1 MRVKHPAN
9 AVTLEEARKLYDS
22 VDITDIHRASELY
35 EHFYNEEKNEYGR
48 NWALRS
54 TIALIYAVGRVQ
66 GMRDERNR
74 RRHRSLSLEEQ

>member
-9 AVTLEEARKLYDS
+9 AITLEEARKLYGS
-22 VDITDIHRASELY
+22 VDITDIHRAGELY

-48 NWALRS
+48 NWALHS

-74 RRHRSLSLEEQ
+74 RRHRTLSIEE

>member
-9 AVTLEEARKLYDS
+9 AVTIEEARKLYDN
-22 VDITDIHRASELY
+22 VDLTDIHRAGELY
-35 EHFYNEEKNEYGR
+35 EAFYNEEKNEYGR
-48 NWALRS
+48 NWALHS
-54 TIALIYAVGRVQ
+54 TIALIYAIGRVQ

>member
-9 AVTLEEARKLYDS
+9 AVTLEEARKLYGS
-22 VDITDIHRASELY
+22 VDITDIHRAGELY

-48 NWALRS
+48 NWALYS
-54 TIALIYAVGRVQ
+54 TIALIYAVGRAQ

>member
-9 AVTLEEARKLYDS
+9 AVTLEEARKLYGS
-22 VDITDIHRASELY
+22 VDITDIHRAGELY

-48 NWALRS
+48 NWALHS

>member
-9 AVTLEEARKLYDS
+9 AVTLEEARKLYSS
-22 VDITDIHRASELY
+22 VDITDIHRAGELY

-48 NWALRS
+48 NWALHS
-54 TIALIYAVGRVQ
+54 TIALIYAIGRVQ

-74 RRHRSLSLEEQ
+74 RRHRTLSIEE

>member
-9 AVTLEEARKLYDS
+9 AVTLEEARKLYGS
-22 VDITDIHRASELY
+22 VDITDIHRAGELY

-48 NWALRS
+48 NWALHS

-74 RRHRSLSLEEQ
+74 RRHRSISLEEQ